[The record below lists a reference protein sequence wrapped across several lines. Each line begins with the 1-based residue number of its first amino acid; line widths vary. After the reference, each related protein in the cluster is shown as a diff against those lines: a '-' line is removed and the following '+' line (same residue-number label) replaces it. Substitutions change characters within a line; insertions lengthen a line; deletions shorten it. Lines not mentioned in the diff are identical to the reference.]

1 MELDQIL
8 TFRVAGCDLNGQM
21 RGKRLP
27 ISDYHKLNDGLVR
40 LPLSVMNVDVW
51 GADIKKSPL
60 VFDSGDKDGIL
71 LPTDRGAV
79 PMPWLQ
85 SNTAFVPMWMY
96 CEDGTPFDGDPRHA
110 LAQILDRYAQRGWTV
125 IAATEL
131 EFYLVD
137 DSGDALLPPINPLSG
152 RPVQGHAYMSL
163 RQLDAFDAYFTEL
176 YQACADMG
184 IDAQTAISEAGL
196 GQFEINLNHSD
207 AMRVADDTWLFKA
220 LVRGLARKHGMAATF
235 MAKPFAGEAGNGMH
249 MHFSIFDRNGHNI
262 FDDGG
267 EKGTDLLRNAVA
279 GCLEMMPA
287 STLVF
292 APHGNSFE
300 RLTPGSHA
308 PTGVSWGYENRT
320 AALRIPAG
328 NPKGRRIEHRVACG
342 DINPYLMFSAV
353 LGAALYGI
361 EHGLTPPAPIAGNA
375 YAHDVPRLPTDW
387 KSAISLFRTDPLIAT
402 LFPAL
407 LIENLCLTKEQEFER
422 LRDFAPQDHWKV
434 YLETV

>member
-1 MELDQIL
+1 MELDQFL

-27 ISDYHKLNDGLVR
+27 ISDYAKLNDGLVR

-60 VFDSGDKDGIL
+60 VFDSGDQDGIL
-71 LPTDRGAV
+71 LPTERGVV
-79 PMPWLQ
+79 PMPWLGAP
-85 SNTAFVPMWMY
+85 TFFVPMWMY
-96 CEDGTPFDGDPRHA
+96 CEDGSPFAGDPRHA
-110 LAQILDRYAQRGWTV
+110 LAAVLKRYAGHGWSVT
-125 IAATEL
+125 AATEL

-137 DSGDALLPPINPLSG
+137 DSGDHLAPPINPLSG

-163 RQLDAFDAYFTEL
+163 RQLDAFDEYFTDL

-196 GQFEINLNHSD
+196 GQFEINLNHTE
-207 AMRVADDTWLFKA
+207 AMRVADDTWMFKA

-235 MAKPFAGEAGNGMH
+235 MAKPFQGEAGNGMH
-249 MHFSIFDRNGHNI
+249 MHFSITDQNGNNI
-262 FDDGG
+262 FDDGSAY
-267 EKGTDLLRNAVA
+267 GTDSLRHAVA
-279 GCLEMMPA
+279 GCLAAMPA

-292 APHGNSFE
+292 APHGNSYQ

-328 NPKGRRIEHRVACG
+328 NPKARRIEHRVACG
-342 DINPYLMFSAV
+342 DINPYLIFSLV
-353 LGAALYGI
+353 LGAALNGI
-361 EHGLTPPAPIAGNA
+361 EQKFAPPAPIQGNA
-375 YAHDVPRLPTDW
+375 YEHDVPRLPTDW
-387 KSAISLFRTDPLIAT
+387 ATAIEMFRSDPLVAQI
-402 LFPAL
+402 LPRQ
-407 LIENLCLTKEQEFER
+407 LIENYCLTKEQELER
-422 LRDFAPQDHWKV
+422 LRDIAASDHWKV